1 MTNLLELP
9 AHVVI
14 GKIKGNDLKAV
25 EYVSVLIQR
34 IKDIDYKINSFIST
48 NFENAIKQAKIV
60 DKKIQSGESVGMLAG
75 IPIGIKD
82 NISVKGLRNTCAS
95 QMLRDYESPY
105 NATVVTNIEFQDGIV
120 MGKTNMDEFG
130 MGNTSE
136 YSSFGPVK
144 NPWNSEYV
152 AGGSSGGSAAAVSSL
167 QVPLAL
173 GSDTGGSIRCPS
185 SFCSVVGLKPSYG
198 RVSRSGLISYSNSLE
213 QIGPV
218 ARNITDLALLFN
230 TIEGT
235 DAFDNTTACSH
246 KKSVINSL
254 DQITSKGY
262 QIGIFSNLTE
272 NSDIQVQSKLMEMI
286 KVFERHQFV
295 LENIDLRLKEF
306 AVAAYYIIATAE
318 ASSNLSRFD
327 NVRYGYPSNP
337 EGFEWNRYYEKSR
350 SLFGDEVKRRILL
363 GSFVLSA
370 GYFGKYYAKAQ
381 TFRNML
387 RAEFERLFKKYD
399 VLILPTMPILPIKL
413 GEKIS
418 NPVQLYNFDLFT
430 ILANLTGLPAITL
443 PAGFSDTG
451 LPIGIQIMA
460 NSFEEQKLFDL
471 AVLFE
476 DESKFAERT
485 PTI

>member
-1 MTNLLELP
+1 MLELP

-14 GKIKGNDLKAV
+14 DKIRGNDLKAV
-25 EYVSVLIQR
+25 EYVAILIQR
-34 IKDIDYKINSFIST
+34 ITETDRKINSFIST
-48 NFENAIKQAKIV
+48 NFENAIEKAKII
-60 DKKIQSGESVGMLAG
+60 DKKIQSGEKVGILAG

-95 QMLRDYESPY
+95 QMLKDYECPY

-120 MGKTNMDEFG
+120 IGKMNMDEFG
-130 MGNTSE
+130 MGNSSE
-136 YSSFGPVK
+136 YSSFGPVR
-144 NPWNSEYV
+144 NPWSREYV
-152 AGGSSGGSAAAVSSL
+152 AGGSSGGSAAAVASL

-185 SFCSVVGLKPSYG
+185 SFCSVLGLKPTYG

-218 ARNITDLALLFN
+218 ARNITDLVLLFN
-230 TIEGT
+230 TIEGEDT
-235 DAFDNTTACSH
+235 NDNTTASSH
-246 KKSVINSL
+246 DKCTIKSL
-254 DQITSKGY
+254 EQISSYKFK
-262 QIGIFSNLTE
+262 IGIFSNLIE
-272 NSDIQVQSKLMEMI
+272 KSEAQIQSKLTKTLRILESS
-286 KVFERHQFV
+286 QFI
-295 LENIDLRLKEF
+295 LENVDVKLKEF
-306 AVAAYYIIATAE
+306 AVAAYYVIATAE

-327 NVRYGYPSNP
+327 NIRYGYPLNP
-337 EGFEWNRYYEKSR
+337 EEYEWNRYYAKSR

-370 GYFGKYYAKAQ
+370 GYFGKYYAKAHAL
-381 TFRNML
+381 RNLL
-387 RAEFERLFKKYD
+387 RMEFEMLFKKYD
-399 VLILPTMPILPIKL
+399 VLILPTMPVLPFKI

-443 PAGFSDTG
+443 PVGFSDSG
-451 LPIGIQIMA
+451 LPIGIQIIA

-471 AVLFE
+471 AVLLE
-476 DESKFAERT
+476 DKFNFAEWI
-485 PTI
+485 PNL